1 MDDVDVRESRNRNGE
16 THGGRG
22 GFVAPTDS
30 PSRRGAILPSRRTWI
45 EWCNIRCWRRVSFDE
60 AMRGFRGCEVGWV
73 EGGMDLWYMVERE
86 GGWNL
91 FFWVSLMRF
100 IDISVLN
107 LGGLDKGLVYGEG
120 VIPSEYFI

>member
-1 MDDVDVRESRNRNGE
+1 
-16 THGGRG
+16 
-22 GFVAPTDS
+22 
-30 PSRRGAILPSRRTWI
+30 
-45 EWCNIRCWRRVSFDE
+45 
-60 AMRGFRGCEVGWV
+60 
-73 EGGMDLWYMVERE
+73 MVERE

-91 FFWVSLMRF
+91 FFLVSLMRF

>member
-1 MDDVDVRESRNRNGE
+1 MVKLM
-16 THGGRG
+16 GGG
-22 GFVAPTDS
+22 GALLRQLIRHRDEE
-30 PSRRGAILPSRRTWI
+30 ILPSRRTWI

-91 FFWVSLMRF
+91 FFWGF
-100 IDISVLN
+100 IDA
-107 LGGLDKGLVYGEG
+107 
-120 VIPSEYFI
+120 FH